1 MRRVAASRSGGGG
14 ARIDDAGDRRQVGHV
29 GEEPPGTGGLPPRR
43 VPPRPVPA
51 SRKAVVDAHANS
63 GVPQVIV
70 QESQLQDIVTK
81 ALAKAQLGQASVQ
94 DALNGAATQVDALL
108 K

>member
-1 MRRVAASRSGGGG
+1 
-14 ARIDDAGDRRQVGHV
+14 
-29 GEEPPGTGGLPPRR
+29 
-43 VPPRPVPA
+43 VPP
-51 SRKAVVDAHANS
+51 
-63 GVPQVIV
+63 VIV

-94 DALNGAATQVDALL
+94 DALNGAATQVNALL